1 MTSER
6 IICIFVLALTALL
19 LFGCSAF
26 TIPSFCLHQQS
37 PRSTLSRESSLNLGG
52 LFGGN
57 EKQQEASKQG
67 TKVFDVQAKEIK
79 VGGLRFFLNI
89 YLVGQS
95 NTPEQGTWL
104 VQQDDDGKLDL
115 YYKDGTGML
124 SIDMKE
130 YEVTATRFGEK
141 PSLKYMLNESVMLHG
156 LLDELNTLAFEVDD
170 IEEEKRLIRLNDP
183 GDAIELAREKLPAK
197 PET

>member
-1 MTSER
+1 MTTTR
-6 IICIFVLALTALL
+6 IACLFVLLAASSLSSHV
-19 LFGCSAF
+19 SAF
-26 TIPSFCLHQQS
+26 TNPAVSLHHS
-37 PRSTLSRESSLNLGG
+37 PVTHKTALNIGN
-52 LFGGN
+52 LFGGG
-57 EKQQEASKQG
+57 EKKQQSSSGGQG
-67 TKVFDVQAKEIK
+67 TTVVDVQAKEIK

-89 YLVGQS
+89 YLVGQC

-104 VQQDDDGKLDL
+104 VRQDDDGKLDL

-124 SIDMKE
+124 SISMAE
-130 YEVTATRFGEK
+130 YEIKAERYGEK

-156 LLDELNTLAFEVDD
+156 LLDELNALAFEVDD

-197 PET
+197 PA